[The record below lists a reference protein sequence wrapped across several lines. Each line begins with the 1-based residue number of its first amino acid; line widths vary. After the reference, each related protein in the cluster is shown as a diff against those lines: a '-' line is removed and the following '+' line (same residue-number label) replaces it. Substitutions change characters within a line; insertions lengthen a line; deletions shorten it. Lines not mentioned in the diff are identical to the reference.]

1 MNGLSMMKWMGS
13 RVQKQQRVKFQRCHP
28 LPIIAIVFLL
38 AFSFPMSFD
47 LKLSVQQ
54 DSTNLSPQQ
63 KKLNRLI
70 AQIEQQ
76 KIQLEIWQQAQAQ
89 IQQQAAKS
97 LVPLYN
103 ELYEILFGQ
112 LEQLWSSLQRDEFSK
127 ADLAQLDDKIQHLAV
142 ILKNSQVLS
151 EQQKAKV
158 SQINQFYQ
166 QHAAHTQSKKNKK
179 KQTFEH
185 LDPTENDAQDL
196 EDEPLYF
203 DAENNIY
210 DEQQHQLEREQ
221 HRLNRQKEK
230 REQAQKMA
238 EQSLRMVYLKIA
250 SIIHPDREQDEYIK
264 VEKTELLQ
272 QANQAYEKKD
282 LFYLLKLQIQVE
294 QNRGT
299 TQKGL
304 SNEQIKFYKLAL
316 DAQKQQLD
324 SQIDEIVESLNWTK
338 QAQSK
343 AQKSSGSIQI
353 ADLYKQLEAD
363 CVVLKQQIKWE
374 NERLKQMSRLKGLQ
388 MLLEHGFCDFKDTS
402 PLRTQNIF

>member
-1 MNGLSMMKWMGS
+1 
-13 RVQKQQRVKFQRCHP
+13 
-28 LPIIAIVFLL
+28 
-38 AFSFPMSFD
+38 MSFD

-112 LEQLWSSLQRDEFSK
+112 LEQLWSTLQRDEFSK
-127 ADLAQLDDKIQHLAV
+127 ANLAQLDDKIQHFV
-142 ILKNSQVLS
+142 SILNNSQVLS
-151 EQQKAKV
+151 ELQRAKV
-158 SQINQFYQ
+158 SQINKFYQ

-179 KQTFEH
+179 KQTFERYE
-185 LDPTENDAQDL
+185 PTENDAQDL

-203 DAENNIY
+203 DAADDVY

-250 SIIHPDREQDEYIK
+250 ATIHPDREQDEHIK
-264 VEKTELLQ
+264 VEKTEMLQ
-272 QANQAYEKKD
+272 HANAAYEQQD
-282 LFYLLKLQIQVE
+282 LFYLLKLQIQIE

-299 TQKGL
+299 SQKGL
-304 SNEQIKFYKLAL
+304 SAEQVKFYKLAL
-316 DAQKQQLD
+316 DAQSQKLD
-324 SQIDEIVESLNWTK
+324 DEINEIIDSLVWSENTK
-338 QAQSK
+338 IAVKKSK
-343 AQKSSGSIQI
+343 GKLQI
-353 ADLYKQLEAD
+353 SDLYKQIDAD
-363 CVVLKQQIKWE
+363 TSSLKQQVKWE
-374 NERLKQMSRLKGLQ
+374 KERLKYMGKLKGLEV
-388 MLLEHGFCDFKDTS
+388 LLGNGV
-402 PLRTQNIF
+402 L